1 MGPIDY
7 STNYVCALLI
17 HGFQHPPTLLT
28 AHNPPYYAPL
38 IESCGFSKAKDWYAW
53 WFSEYPEPA
62 ARLRKIADARA
73 RKEKVTIRPIV
84 QIHHVAQ
91 GTAPRQDGENPPGG
105 RVAHSMLEI
114 CVSDSGQGIPDGH
127 LQRIFE
133 RFHRV
138 DTRLTRETN
147 GLGLGLTICKR
158 IVELHDGLIWAE
170 NRLSGEG
177 AAFYV
182 RLPID
187 EPPG

>member
-1 MGPIDY
+1 VLDNLLENAVNYSPDGGAID
-7 STNYVCALLI
+7 
-17 HGFQHPPTLLT
+17 
-28 AHNPPYYAPL
+28 
-38 IESCGFSKAKDWYAW
+38 
-53 WFSEYPEPA
+53 
-62 ARLRKIADARA
+62 
-73 RKEKVTIRPIV
+73 VTIRPVV
-84 QIHHVAQ
+84 QIRPVAK

-105 RVAHSMLEI
+105 YVPRSMLEI
-114 CVSDSGQGIPDGH
+114 CVSDSGQGIPAEH
-127 LQRIFE
+127 LGRIFE

-147 GLGLGLTICKR
+147 GLGLGLTVCKR

-170 NRLSGEG
+170 NRPRGEG